1 MPGTHPRNAKLSVR
15 WSCAPAHPSTEV
27 VHHAGAPRPY
37 RLISPPNDARLRV
50 HHVADGRQRFD
61 AISVRADD
69 RPGRDAVSAIQ
80 ARKRTTPARTL
91 ARRREVVQL
100 AQEAADVQGW
110 TLTADERTMIEA
122 FAGDRETAR

>member
-15 WSCAPAHPSTEV
+15 WCAPAHPSTEV
-27 VHHAGAPRPY
+27 VHFAGSPRPY
-37 RLISPPNDARLRV
+37 RLISHPNDARLRV

-91 ARRREVVQL
+91 ARRREVVQR
-100 AQEAADVQGW
+100 AREAAQALGW
-110 TLTADERTMIEA
+110 VLTADERTMLDA
-122 FAGDRETAR
+122 FAPGDA

>member
-15 WSCAPAHPSTEV
+15 WSCGPAHPSTEV
-27 VHHAGAPRPY
+27 LQTAGAPRPY
-37 RLISPPNDARLRV
+37 RLISPPNDARLRA

-69 RPGRDAVSAIQ
+69 MPGRELARSIM
-80 ARKRTTPARTL
+80 ARKRTSPARTL

-100 AQEAADVQGW
+100 ANEAAQALGW
-110 TLTADERTMIEA
+110 TLTADERTMLDA
-122 FAGDRETAR
+122 FAPGDA

>member
-15 WSCAPAHPSTEV
+15 WSCGPAHPSTEV
-27 VHHAGAPRPY
+27 VHFAGSPRPY

-100 AQEAADVQGW
+100 ANEAAQALGW
-110 TLTADERTMIEA
+110 VLTADEGAMLDA
-122 FAGDRETAR
+122 FAPGDA